1 MSVLPG
7 WTERLNKVA
16 ADKPPKAGYNLPKAP
31 AYYAGRTTF
40 VDSVEA
46 AEGMTDY
53 ARQRP
58 LSHIGFDTEF
68 RYDSPGV
75 EMGRG
80 QVARDPRAVR
90 PLLLSLALAEPTG
103 PRGGTLATFVV
114 DLRRLD
120 VLPAVAELLRLPTCF
135 VAHFAQAELI
145 CLFRLGLLEPRILW
159 DTWVHE
165 KALHLGRGHKK
176 YRAARDADD
185 AGLARAAE
193 EAEAETEFSY
203 ALVSTCQRY
212 GIEYPLAGEKE
223 RLQKS
228 FLEHADGSPFTG
240 EQVEY
245 AAADA
250 IAAARLYPAQV
261 PEAVRT
267 GILSHLQVVEMP
279 WVATNAR
286 MVWRGVRIDQQLCRR
301 AAEAC
306 DGHLTRLST
315 KLAEYGVPNVRSH
328 PQLTKFFERLNLL
341 DLFKRDGKVSFDKDL
356 LADFAD
362 RHPAI
367 PLIRAARRVH
377 DLRKEQVLT
386 DELVGADGRVHPD
399 HRHLGTHT
407 GRQTC
412 RWPNLLGLGRVFRPL
427 VVPDPGRGLGELDW
441 SQIEVGIAAAVYGD
455 AALVRMFNTGDVYS
469 AMAQDFYRDRLT
481 EADRA
486 LPGGKFKKAHP
497 NLRNRMKTCTLG
509 LIYGLTAHGLG
520 QYLAVT
526 PAEAAVV
533 QARFLEM
540 FPALQRELAMAGAV
554 GGRRGYAVTASG
566 LRRHRARGGAVTT
579 WERNWMSN
587 HPVQG
592 SAAVVF
598 KAAGNRLDRL
608 YRRHDAWLVLPM
620 HDAFVFEV
628 PLESLDEVARLTER
642 VMCET
647 VQEWFPELAPR
658 VEVNVERPECWNKDG
673 HADSVER
680 WMTDPTYTF

>member
-7 WTERLNKVA
+7 WAERLKKVA
-16 ADKPPKAGYNLPKAP
+16 PDKPRKVAYSLPKAA
-31 AYYAGRTTF
+31 AYFTGRTTF
-40 VDSVEA
+40 VDTAAA
-46 AEGMTDY
+46 AETMTEY

-75 EMGRG
+75 DMGRG
-80 QVARDPRAVR
+80 QVAHDPRALQ
-90 PLLLSLALAEPTG
+90 PLLLSLALAEPSG
-103 PRGGTLATFVV
+103 PDGGTLATFVV
-114 DLRRLD
+114 DLRQPD
-120 VLPAVAELLRLPTCF
+120 VLPFVAELLRLPVCF
-135 VAHFAQAELI
+135 VAHFAQAELL

-159 DTWVHE
+159 DTWVCE
-165 KALHLGRGHKK
+165 KARHLGRQHKK
-176 YRAARDADD
+176 YRVTRDADD

-193 EAEAETEFSY
+193 EAEAEAAFSNS
-203 ALVSTCQRY
+203 LVSTCLRA
-212 GIEYPLAGEKE
+212 GVEYPLAGDKE
-223 RLQKS
+223 RLQRS
-228 FLEHADGSPFTG
+228 FLDHPADAPFTT

-250 IAAARLYPAQV
+250 VAAARLYPVQV
-261 PEAVRT
+261 PAAIQA
-267 GILSHLQVVEMP
+267 GLLYHLQTVEMP
-279 WVATNAR
+279 WVPTNAR
-286 MVWRGVRIDQQLCRR
+286 MVWRGVRIDQALCRR

-306 DGHLTRLST
+306 DDHLARLDAR
-315 KLAEYGVPNVRSH
+315 LAEYGVPNVRSH
-328 PQLTKFFERLNLL
+328 PQLSRFFERLGLL

-356 LADFAD
+356 LKDFSD

-367 PLIRAARRVH
+367 PLIRAARCVH
-377 DLRKEQVLT
+377 DLRKEQILT
-386 DELVGADGRVHPD
+386 GELIGSDGRVHPD
-399 HRHLGTHT
+399 HRQLGTHT

-427 VVPDPGRGLGELDW
+427 VVPDPGRGMGELDW
-441 SQIEVGIAAAVYGD
+441 SQIEIGIAAAVYGD
-455 AALVRMFNTGDVYS
+455 GELARMFNTGDVYS
-469 AMAQDFYRDRLT
+469 AMAQDFYRDQLT
-481 EADRA
+481 DADRA
-486 LPGGKFKKAHP
+486 LPGSKFKKAYP
-497 NLRNRMKTCTLG
+497 ALRSRMKTCTLG

-520 QYLAVT
+520 KYLGVT
-526 PAEAAVV
+526 AAEAAVV
-533 QARFLEM
+533 QARFLDM

-620 HDAFVFEV
+620 HDAFVFEA
-628 PLESLDEVARLTER
+628 PLASLGEVARLTER

-647 VQEWFPELAPR
+647 VQEWFPELEPR
-658 VEVNVERPECWNKDG
+658 VEVNIERPECWNKDG

-680 WMTDPTYTF
+680 WMADPTYTF